1 MRSYISDYS
10 DSLRRPD
17 IRELTLANG
26 ISYPN
31 DEELV
36 MLILGRGTR
45 NNPIESLAED
55 VTKAI
60 NSSND
65 ENLIRN
71 LTQLDG
77 MGESRA
83 LIIAAAL
90 ELGRRRRGM
99 LRSAIQ
105 YPKDVVPYL
114 KQYSLMPTEHFITV
128 TVNGAK
134 EILSTRVV
142 SVGTISRALI
152 HPREVF
158 AGAVAEYASG
168 IICCHNHPCGQC
180 YPSEADISSTKILQQ
195 ASRVLGISFM
205 DHIIITGSGYFSFLE
220 HGMLEKE

>member
-60 NSSND
+60 NSSNE
-65 ENLIRN
+65 ENLIQN

>member
-60 NSSND
+60 NSSNE

-152 HPREVF
+152 HPRKVF